1 MEWLSQL
8 AKNRMAVLLIAA
20 AVDLLIGDPHRLWHP
35 VQGIGA
41 VIEASEKFL
50 RAVFHLPDREEKSG
64 EDAKSRPAAERI
76 AGIFLTLTVL
86 FVSTG
91 LTGLFLKICGMAN
104 RYLGIAAEGILCGR
118 LLALRSLAEAGFS
131 VRNPLQRGETEEARR
146 AVSMIV
152 GRDTQRLDAEGIAK
166 AAVETVAE
174 NTSDGVTAPLFYMI
188 LFGGMG
194 GIFYKAVNTMDSMV
208 GYKNSKYRYFG
219 TAAAR
224 LDDVMNYLPS
234 RLTALLMILA
244 CLLPGKEQVRVQTGL
259 VRIPDA
265 ADAYRIWRRDRS
277 KSPSPNS
284 AQTESVCAGAL
295 HLRLLGDTWYFG
307 RVHHKAEIGDG
318 GRRVEPE
325 DITRAVRLMERTAA
339 EMFVTGLALLVLI
352 AGIHPG
358 ISG

>member
-1 MEWLSQL
+1 MNLYALTALSVFAGFGL
-8 AKNRMAVLLIAA
+8 DCLL
-20 AVDLLIGDPHRLWHP
+20 GDPLSRLHP
-35 VQGIGA
+35 VVLMGKLISLFEKQLRPRFPQTPPGERTAGTIMALAVPLISAGA
-41 VIEASEKFL
+41 GLLLLYLAW
-50 RAVFHLPDREEKSG
+50 
-64 EDAKSRPAAERI
+64 RI
-76 AGIFLTLTVL
+76 HPWAYF
-86 FVSTG
+86 
-91 LTGLFLKICGMAN
+91 
-104 RYLGIAAEGILCGR
+104 
-118 LLALRSLAEAGFS
+118 
-131 VRNPLQRGETEEARR
+131 
-146 AVSMIV
+146 AVSAFFCWQCFAARCLMTEAKKVVTCLEKEGLSAGRRQVGMLV
-152 GRDTQRLDAEGIAK
+152 GRDTDSLTEPQVVK

-174 NTSDGVTAPLFYMI
+174 NTSDGVVAPLFWMA
-188 LFGGMG
+188 LFGAAG
-194 GIFYKAVNTMDSMV
+194 GLFYKAVNTMDSMV

-318 GRRVEPE
+318 GRHVEPE

-339 EMFVTGLALLVLI
+339 EMFVTGLALLVFTATLR
-352 AGIHPG
+352 
-358 ISG
+358 